1 MYKDAL
7 DGKLYTGP
15 TWDHDLSLEND
26 LRLYPTNGLPDFV
39 YACRGSVAS
48 SAVREMVTRIV
59 KEDALAKARLLEI
72 WDGVKGKGGLSDLSD
87 VIDEKAAMLQESQ
100 QLNFKRWKILDK
112 VVHQNFQALGSYDA
126 EVGTVRNYVTER
138 VQTLDALLR
147 R

>member
-1 MYKDAL
+1 
-7 DGKLYTGP
+7 
-15 TWDHDLSLEND
+15 
-26 LRLYPTNGLPDFV
+26 
-39 YACRGSVAS
+39 
-48 SAVREMVTRIV
+48 
-59 KEDALAKARLLEI
+59 LEI

>member
-1 MYKDAL
+1 
-7 DGKLYTGP
+7 
-15 TWDHDLSLEND
+15 
-26 LRLYPTNGLPDFV
+26 
-39 YACRGSVAS
+39 
-48 SAVREMVTRIV
+48 
-59 KEDALAKARLLEI
+59 
-72 WDGVKGKGGLSDLSD
+72 
-87 VIDEKAAMLQESQ
+87 MLQESQ